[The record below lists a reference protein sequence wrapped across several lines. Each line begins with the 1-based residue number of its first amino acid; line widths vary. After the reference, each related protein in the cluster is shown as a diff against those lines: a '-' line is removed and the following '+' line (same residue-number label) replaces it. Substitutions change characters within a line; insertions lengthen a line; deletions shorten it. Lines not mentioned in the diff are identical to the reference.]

1 MIAIAID
8 GPAGAGKSTVARK
21 LAHELGYLYVDT
33 GALYRAIA
41 LYMTAHEVDIDSEAS
56 VEPMLGG
63 VKLELR
69 YLQGEQ
75 RVFLNG
81 YDVSED
87 IRRPEI
93 SSAASH
99 VSALPAVRTFLF
111 ALQQNMAV
119 EHDVVMDGRDIGTVV
134 LPKAQVKIFL
144 TASAEE
150 RARRRC
156 AELTARGM
164 ASDYAQVL
172 REIQERD
179 DNDRNRPIAPLRQ
192 AADAV
197 LLDTTELT
205 LEQVVARAQDE
216 VRAALEKEACAKNAL

>member
-1 MIAIAID
+1 M
-8 GPAGAGKSTVARK
+8 
-21 LAHELGYLYVDT
+21 
-33 GALYRAIA
+33 
-41 LYMTAHEVDIDSEAS
+41 
-56 VEPMLGG
+56 
-63 VKLELR
+63 
-69 YLQGEQ
+69 
-75 RVFLNG
+75 
-81 YDVSED
+81 
-87 IRRPEI
+87 
-93 SSAASH
+93 
-99 VSALPAVRTFLF
+99 SALPAVRTFLF

-179 DNDRNRPIAPLRQ
+179 DSDRNRPIAPLRQ

-216 VRAALEKEACAKNAL
+216 VRAALEREACVKNAL

>member
-144 TASAEE
+144 TAS
-150 RARRRC
+150 
-156 AELTARGM
+156 
-164 ASDYAQVL
+164 DYAQVL

-179 DNDRNRPIAPLRQ
+179 DSDRNRPIAPLRQ